1 MLFKG
6 MKGWGEE
13 GALACMG
20 ERTSVVEMPTSA
32 QATEARWSEHQ
43 NTQSNQSSFCAA
55 FQNSTRSCTRM
66 LYYLICTS
74 LRHVPI

>member
-20 ERTSVVEMPTSA
+20 ERTSVAEMPTSA
-32 QATEARWSEHQ
+32 QATEARWSEH
-43 NTQSNQSSFCAA
+43 SIP
-55 FQNSTRSCTRM
+55 
-66 LYYLICTS
+66 L
-74 LRHVPI
+74 

>member
-20 ERTSVVEMPTSA
+20 ERTSVAEMPTSA
-32 QATEARWSEHQ
+32 QATEARWSEHTPSLC
-43 NTQSNQSSFCAA
+43 NIL
-55 FQNSTRSCTRM
+55 NSP
-66 LYYLICTS
+66 LFLG
-74 LRHVPI
+74 LLEPLVH